1 MAALDEEQLEEEE
14 IAGDDID
21 ERISPAIRAA
31 IDQESRPESVETVHE
46 RKARDDKR
54 RYEQI
59 RRGTQA
65 FVRQFPKERRFK
77 VPETRRQGPNVVGR
91 ALAGGAS
98 DQVKNRLQQGAGNK
112 LATDR
117 LAKLAGLFGPYGK
130 AAQLALEA
138 FKYRKYLVWIAIGVF
153 IVLGSIV
160 VLIAIAIGAAFINPA
175 AAGTSPVEAVDPND
189 PALSTTLTGALG
201 VPIFHQTDPRW
212 RNIAYGFKG
221 TIGTS
226 GCGPTAAAMV
236 LRFYGQN
243 VTPASVAAIAAE
255 RGYRAN
261 CGTSHAFFPYI
272 AERHGLQHETSLP
285 WNSVLEHLK
294 AGRPVIVSGRGS
306 RPYSKTGH
314 FIVLTQYNT
323 DGTVSINDP
332 AGRDGQYKE
341 AIIRDQMSF
350 ATVMYPR

>member
-1 MAALDEEQLEEEE
+1 MATLDEEQLDEE
-14 IAGDDID
+14 ITGDDLE
-21 ERISPAIRAA
+21 ERVSPAIRAA
-31 IDQESRPESVETVHE
+31 LEEETRPSSIETIHE
-46 RKARDDKR
+46 RRAREEKQ
-54 RYEQI
+54 RYERI
-59 RRGTQA
+59 RRSSRA
-65 FVRQFPKERRFK
+65 FVERLPRRETLPPPGRERRQ
-77 VPETRRQGPNVVGR
+77 PGAAGR

-98 DQVKNRLQQGAGNK
+98 DQVKNRLKQGAAGR

-117 LAKLAGLFGPYGK
+117 LAKVAGLFGPYGK
-130 AAQLALEA
+130 AAQLALTA

-160 VLIAIAIGAAFINPA
+160 VLIAIAIGAAFTNPA
-175 AAGTSPVEAVDPND
+175 AAGTSPVEAVDPSD
-189 PALSTTLTGALG
+189 PALSTTLTGASG
-201 VPIFHQTDPRW
+201 VPVFHQTDPRW

-243 VTPASVAAIAAE
+243 VTPASVAAVAAE
-255 RGYRAN
+255 NGYRAN

-285 WNSVLEHLK
+285 WDRVLEHLK

-314 FIVLTQYNT
+314 FIVLTQYNSDNT
-323 DGTVSINDP
+323 ISVNDP